1 VILTLPTNMNRS
13 KRDVTVILISQLNGL
28 VYLIHHP
35 KRFSREFGL
44 ETFYKNLDPVVELL
58 RSLL

>member
-1 VILTLPTNMNRS
+1 MNRS

-35 KRFSREFGL
+35 KRFSREFGF